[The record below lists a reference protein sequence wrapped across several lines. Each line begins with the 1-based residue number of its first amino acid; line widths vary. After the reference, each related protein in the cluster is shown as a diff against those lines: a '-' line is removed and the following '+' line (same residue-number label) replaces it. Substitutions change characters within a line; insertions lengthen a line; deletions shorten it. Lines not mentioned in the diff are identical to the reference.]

1 MARATRGVSVA
12 AVAPPVSFAERR
24 WADIRKLRRA
34 HGRTPGRLKAFVTV
48 ATTNGS
54 RSSGGC
60 DEQRIW
66 GWAQFVDPLDTA
78 IHQLTQVCMY
88 TDLITTVPAP
98 KHTQH
103 TAFHT
108 QLSTHSHIL
117 SVPRARPGSKH
128 KAARVFTRSRPQS
141 GSTSRTEIAYALGQ
155 RDGFLLHPLAGQL
168 VRCVEHGA
176 CRTRSRWCALSL
188 IHI

>member
-1 MARATRGVSVA
+1 MG
-12 AVAPPVSFAERR
+12 
-24 WADIRKLRRA
+24 
-34 HGRTPGRLKAFVTV
+34 
-48 ATTNGS
+48 
-54 RSSGGC
+54 
-60 DEQRIW
+60 
-66 GWAQFVDPLDTA
+66 GWALLSLVIGVLSKGRSGCAKIVSRT
-78 IHQLTQVCMY
+78 IGI

-155 RDGFLLHPLAGQL
+155 RDGFLLHPLAEQL

-176 CRTRSRWCALSL
+176 RRTRSRWCARSRTRCHLAHAHGARAVLSSEDRHESGGQRHPWSPQPL
-188 IHI
+188 G

>member
-1 MARATRGVSVA
+1 MST
-12 AVAPPVSFAERR
+12 F
-24 WADIRKLRRA
+24 
-34 HGRTPGRLKAFVTV
+34 
-48 ATTNGS
+48 
-54 RSSGGC
+54 
-60 DEQRIW
+60 
-66 GWAQFVDPLDTA
+66 
-78 IHQLTQVCMY
+78 

-155 RDGFLLHPLAGQL
+155 RDGFLLHPLAEQL

-176 CRTRSRWCALSL
+176 RRTRSRWCARSRTRCHLAHAHGARAVLSSEDRHESGGQRHPEVHSKFTEVITSVIFVCGATVHRPTATDDNCGRSVVVRL
-188 IHI
+188 RLP

>member
-1 MARATRGVSVA
+1 M
-12 AVAPPVSFAERR
+12 SFSIEP
-24 WADIRKLRRA
+24 L
-34 HGRTPGRLKAFVTV
+34 LF
-48 ATTNGS
+48 S
-54 RSSGGC
+54 RYL
-60 DEQRIW
+60 E
-66 GWAQFVDPLDTA
+66 F
-78 IHQLTQVCMY
+78 
-88 TDLITTVPAP
+88 TDLITTAP
-98 KHTQH
+98 STQAHTAHTTQV

-155 RDGFLLHPLAGQL
+155 RDGFLLHPLAEQL

-176 CRTRSRWCALSL
+176 RRTRSRWCARSRTWCHLAHAHGARAVLSSEDR
-188 IHI
+188 HESGGQRHPWFPQPPG